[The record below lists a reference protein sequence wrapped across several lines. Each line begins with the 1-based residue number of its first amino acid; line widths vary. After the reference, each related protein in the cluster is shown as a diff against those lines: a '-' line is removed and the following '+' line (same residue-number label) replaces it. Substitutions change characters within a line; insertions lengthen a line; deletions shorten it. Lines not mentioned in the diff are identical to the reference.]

1 MESVLSTR
9 QFEQD
14 ESSDI
19 DDHRPV
25 HQVVNRRSRTRSPET
40 DDESENVLVQEGMA
54 EHPEYRVHFAEG
66 PPPRHPVQVQGED
79 PKDPD
84 GWGGA
89 FGAAAFLLLI
99 AFMVSR

>member
-1 MESVLSTR
+1 LSTR

-14 ESSDI
+14 ESSDEI

-25 HQVVNRRSRTRSPET
+25 NPPVVNRRSRTRSRET
-40 DDESENVLVQEGMA
+40 DESEENVLVQEGMA

-66 PPPRHPVQVQGED
+66 PPPHHPVQVQGED